1 MGIRLVLLD
10 LGSIVNERDP
20 SILYTLSWQSD
31 LELHYF
37 KVGITQKR
45 H

>member
-1 MGIRLVLLD
+1 LD
-10 LGSIVNERDP
+10 RGSMANERDP
-20 SILYTLSWQSD
+20 SICYNLSWQSD